1 MRSWRYGIRWA
12 LVCVVASLA
21 TVAATPAQDLCA
33 GANKVTRLGGR
44 QTMFYGPL
52 SSEQDLQALFAQR
65 ESEIRTLLRQV
76 GFQGDPDDLFA
87 AVRSGEGVSRTTV
100 EPGRRMGWMFFRR
113 RDQPIVKMDACWAG
127 KEAFSGYQV
136 TFVSGDTEYTLVAPD
151 VCGNLALLG
160 QRELPPVPPPT
171 CRVQV
176 SHRCESFTIDAT
188 GTQAE
193 TVTLQ
198 VDTPSGSQTLSQVG
212 DSLRWTVDG
221 VDRQGTYTFTVIGTS
236 VDRRGEVLEC
246 RVDDSVTLDIAEPSI
261 AVSASATDVF
271 VKDEVLVS
279 AAPQV
284 DPCAEITAVA
294 LDGRAV
300 PPPYQAPFSWAKPGA
315 YTVEGVVTDDL
326 AQTARDQ
333 VTINVTRSPGT
344 WTLRPFL
351 GRMDTDD
358 TIRQAWE
365 GGDIRRNWLLDGGVA
380 AGVQAEYRFR
390 PWFGLAFG
398 GLIQR
403 HELHFMFDTPD
414 VWLMDDDDLDGYT
427 LFAGPL
433 FHLTPERRVDIF
445 LGPLVAYTDWQGV
458 DLDLGPTPAPFSS
471 RVPAS
476 FDSEL
481 TFGLQAG
488 VDIPFRPDGRWG
500 LYVGLMYFELDAEAD
515 DDPSFPFPDA
525 FTLGVDP
532 ISLNLGLSFD
542 F

>member
-1 MRSWRYGIRWA
+1 MGSWRCGIRWA
-12 LVCVVASLA
+12 VVFLVGSLV
-21 TVAATPAQDLCA
+21 TVAATEAQEICA

-44 QTMFYGPL
+44 QTMFWGPL
-52 SSEQDLQALFAQR
+52 GSEQDLRTMFEQR

-76 GFQGDPDDLFA
+76 GFQGNPDDLFA
-87 AVRSGEGVSRTTV
+87 AVRSGEGVSKGTV

-113 RDQPIVKMDACWAG
+113 RDQPIVKMDVCWAG
-127 KEAFSGYQV
+127 KEAFSGYQIV
-136 TFVSGDTEYTLVAPD
+136 FVSGDTEYTMMAAD
-151 VCGNLALLG
+151 VCGNLTLLG

-171 CRVQV
+171 CRIQV
-176 SHRCESFTIDAT
+176 SHTCERFTIDAT

-193 TVTLQ
+193 KVVLQ
-198 VDTPSGSQTLSQVG
+198 VDTPSGSQTLDQVG

-221 VDRQGTYTFTVIGTS
+221 VDREGTYKFTVIGTS
-236 VDRRGEVLEC
+236 LDRRGETLEC
-246 RVDDSVTLDIAEPSI
+246 RVDDTVTLDIAEPGI
-261 AVSASATDVF
+261 TLSASATDVF
-271 VKDEVLVS
+271 VKDEVLVT
-279 AAPQV
+279 ATPRV

-294 LDGRAV
+294 LDSRAV
-300 PPPYQAPFSWAKPGA
+300 QPPYQAPFSWTKPGT

-326 AQTARDQ
+326 AQTARAE
-333 VTINVTRSPGT
+333 VAINVTRPPGT

-365 GGDIRRNWLLDGGVA
+365 GGDVRRNWLLDGGVA
-380 AGVQAEYRFR
+380 AGVEAEYRFR
-390 PWFGLAFG
+390 PWFGLSFG
-398 GLIQR
+398 ALLQR
-403 HELHFMFDTPD
+403 HELHFMFDTPS

-433 FHLTPERRVDIF
+433 FHLTPDRRVDFF

-458 DLDLGPTPAPFSS
+458 DLDIGSAPAPFSS
-471 RVPAS
+471 RVPAD

-515 DDPSFPFPDA
+515 DDASFPYPDA
-525 FTLGVDP
+525 FTLGIDP